1 MGKLRVEILE
11 MWIRKSIVTVDVFYY
26 IPDYTLV
33 QEFIWQTEDLVPD
46 VPRVHKFL
54 NYWRESIDA
63 TIQQV
68 LVSYS
73 CGNDIRKID
82 LQVTYDKFSRLP
94 H

>member
-1 MGKLRVEILE
+1 
-11 MWIRKSIVTVDVFYY
+11 MWFKKSLVTVDIFYY
-26 IPDYTLV
+26 IPNYTLV
-33 QEFIWQTEDLVPD
+33 QEFVWQTEDLVPD

-63 TIQQV
+63 SIQQV

-73 CGNDIRKID
+73 CGNEIRKID